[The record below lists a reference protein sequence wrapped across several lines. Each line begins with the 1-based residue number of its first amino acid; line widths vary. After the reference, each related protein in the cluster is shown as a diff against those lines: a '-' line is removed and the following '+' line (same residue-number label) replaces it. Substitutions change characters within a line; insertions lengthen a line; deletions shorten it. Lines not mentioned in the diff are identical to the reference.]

1 MSLMDTFVQVFEFDT
16 RQADSAFDRVQR
28 STDDII
34 DGMKQAQTAAQQGS
48 DSLGGVFTELWQSL
62 QGLSGEHAVDFS
74 TNAADVA
81 EQTGAVK
88 AQVDA
93 VTDSLSELESQQA
106 GSDAKWQ
113 DIQASLT
120 GTEAGYQA
128 LVQAVAALS
137 SDTAVLTDEE
147 SRGNAVRQLAGG
159 IIKALQGDYRELGRI
174 AEDVGKKSV
183 AAGNSE
189 VVTQKKVQNE
199 LNKTDTQ
206 YQKAGESVAG
216 FAKKALAAV
225 GLFMSAS
232 ALVGESVARAAEIES
247 LDKFGKK
254 INVAAADVD
263 AFAGS
268 VAELGGTREAAQS
281 DMEAMAKSFGF
292 AGNSME
298 KILRTADKVQG
309 MKFDKAKA
317 TLGALGVSDDKT
329 VELMMKGRKELERMM
344 GVQKEYS
351 GITRESI
358 EQSVKFNKSMQSFKQ
373 SSGLLKNSFLEMVIP
388 ILATGLEW
396 VSKFVGFCK
405 ENKTLIT
412 GFFIAV
418 GIALA
423 TYYVPPML
431 AAAAATLAAT
441 WPIIAIIAVIALLAA
456 AFALVYDDIMNF
468 IDGNDSMIGRILDK
482 YPGLKAVI
490 LALWDV
496 FKKLFN
502 FIIDVAVIVGKA
514 AADAF
519 NLIIDAGKSLWNWLL
534 GFIKSLGNW
543 GKSFQGVF
551 DNVSNAVVGIFK
563 WLWKQIEAYLGWI
576 NKGLNKIKEGWAAFK
591 SWFGAGDDDIEVDQT
606 VNRTVN
612 EQGQI
617 EYDMPPEK
625 TISEEDAAKMAQA
638 MTAHLYSVSND
649 PMNPVTSQ
657 AISNQS
663 TTSNETNIS
672 IGELKVET
680 QATDAQ
686 GMAAGAKDALG
697 SQLQDFGHQTNTG
710 LGK

>member
-16 RQADSAFDRVQR
+16 RQADSTFDRVQR

-34 DGMKQAQTAAQQGS
+34 DGMKQAQTAAQQGA

-106 GSDAKWQ
+106 GSDAGWQ
-113 DIQASLT
+113 NIQASLT

-183 AAGNSE
+183 AAGSNE

-216 FAKKALAAV
+216 FAKKALTAV

-254 INVAAADVD
+254 INVATADVD

-482 YPGLKAVI
+482 YPALKTVI
-490 LALWDV
+490 LALWDA
-496 FKKLFN
+496 FKVLF
-502 FIIDVAVIVGKA
+502 D
-514 AADAF
+514 
-519 NLIIDAGKSLWNWLL
+519 
-534 GFIKSLGNW
+534 FIKTVVKVVADIVVDAYNIMNKALNDFIGWLTGSIKGVMAWGNDF
-543 GKSFQGVF
+543 GKVF
-551 DNVSNAVVGIFK
+551 STVSDTVVGIFK
-563 WLWKQIEAYLGWI
+563 WLWEQIKSYLDWI
-576 NKGLNKIKEGWAAFK
+576 GKGLDKIKEGWATLK
-591 SWFGAGDDDIEVDQT
+591 GWFGAGDDVEVDQT

-617 EYDMPPEK
+617 GYDMPPEK

-638 MTAHLYSVSND
+638 MTAHLYGVSND

>member
-34 DGMKQAQTAAQQGS
+34 GGMKQAQTAAQQGA

-147 SRGNAVRQLAGG
+147 SRGNAVRQLTGG
-159 IIKALQGDYRELGRI
+159 IIKALQGDYKELIRI
-174 AEDVGKKSV
+174 AEEARRKGIE
-183 AAGNSE
+183 AGESE
-189 VVTQKKVQNE
+189 ADTQKKVQGE
-199 LNKTDTQ
+199 LDKTNGK
-206 YQKAGESVAG
+206 YRNAGESVAG
-216 FAKKALAAV
+216 FAKKALTAV

-268 VAELGGTREAAQS
+268 VAELGGTREAAQA

-298 KILRTADKVQG
+298 KILRTADKVKG

-317 TLGALGVSDDKT
+317 TLSALGVSDDKT

-351 GITRESI
+351 GINRESI

-482 YPGLKAVI
+482 YPALKTVI
-490 LALWDV
+490 LALWEA
-496 FKKLFN
+496 FKVLF
-502 FIIDVAVIVGKA
+502 D
-514 AADAF
+514 
-519 NLIIDAGKSLWNWLL
+519 
-534 GFIKSLGNW
+534 FIKAVVKVVADIVVDAYNTMNKALNDFIGWLTGSIKGVIAW
-543 GKSFQGVF
+543 GKDFGKVF
-551 DNVSNAVVGIFK
+551 SAVSDTVVGIFK

-576 NKGLNKIKEGWAAFK
+576 NKGLDKIKEGWAAFK
-591 SWFGAGDDDIEVDQT
+591 SWFGAGDDIEVEQT

-617 EYDMPPEK
+617 EYDMPPDK
-625 TISEEDAAKMAQA
+625 TISEEDAAKMTQA
-638 MTAHLYSVSND
+638 MTAQLYGMSNH
-649 PMNPVTSQ
+649 PLNPVTSQ

-663 TTSNETNIS
+663 AVRNETNVS

-697 SQLQDFGHQTNTG
+697 SQLQDLGHQTNTG

>member
-16 RQADSAFDRVQR
+16 RQADSAFDRVLR

-34 DGMKQAQTAAQQGS
+34 DGMKQAQTAAQQGA

-106 GSDAKWQ
+106 GSDAGWQ

-147 SRGNAVRQLAGG
+147 SRGNAVRQLTGG
-159 IIKALQGDYRELGRI
+159 IIKALQGDYKELIRI
-174 AEDVGKKSV
+174 AEEARRKGIE
-183 AAGNSE
+183 AGESE
-189 VVTQKKVQNE
+189 ADTQKKVQGE
-199 LNKTDTQ
+199 LDKTNGK
-206 YQKAGESVAG
+206 YRNAGEFVAG
-216 FAKKALAAV
+216 FAKKALTAV

-268 VAELGGTREAAQS
+268 VAELGGTREAAQA

-298 KILRTADKVQG
+298 KILRTADKVKG

-317 TLGALGVSDDKT
+317 TLSALGVSDDKT

-482 YPGLKAVI
+482 YPALKTVI
-490 LALWDV
+490 LALWEA
-496 FKKLFN
+496 FKVLF
-502 FIIDVAVIVGKA
+502 D
-514 AADAF
+514 
-519 NLIIDAGKSLWNWLL
+519 
-534 GFIKSLGNW
+534 FIKAVVKVVADIVVDAYNTMNKALNDFIGWLTGSIKGVIAW
-543 GKSFQGVF
+543 GKDFGKVF
-551 DNVSNAVVGIFK
+551 SAVSDTVVGIFK

-576 NKGLNKIKEGWAAFK
+576 NKGLDKIKEGWAAFK
-591 SWFGAGDDDIEVDQT
+591 SWFGAGDDIEVEQT

-617 EYDMPPEK
+617 EYDMPPDK
-625 TISEEDAAKMAQA
+625 TTSEEDAAKMAQA
-638 MTAHLYSVSND
+638 MTAQLYGMSNH
-649 PMNPVTSQ
+649 PLNPVTSQ

-663 TTSNETNIS
+663 AVRNETNVS

-697 SQLQDFGHQTNTG
+697 SQLQDLGHQTNTG

>member
-16 RQADSAFDRVQR
+16 RQADSTFDRVQR

-34 DGMKQAQTAAQQGS
+34 DGMRQAQTAAQQGA

-106 GSDAKWQ
+106 GSDAGWQ
-113 DIQASLT
+113 NIQASLT

-183 AAGNSE
+183 AAGSNE

-216 FAKKALAAV
+216 FAKKALTAV

-254 INVAAADVD
+254 INVATADVD

-344 GVQKEYS
+344 RVQKEYS

-441 WPIIAIIAVIALLAA
+441 LPIIAIIAVIALLAA

-482 YPGLKAVI
+482 YPALKTVI
-490 LALWDV
+490 LALWDA
-496 FKKLFN
+496 FKVLF
-502 FIIDVAVIVGKA
+502 D
-514 AADAF
+514 
-519 NLIIDAGKSLWNWLL
+519 
-534 GFIKSLGNW
+534 FIKTVVKVVADIVVDAYNIMNKALNDFIGWLTGSIKGVMAWGNDF
-543 GKSFQGVF
+543 GKVF
-551 DNVSNAVVGIFK
+551 STVSDTVVGIFK
-563 WLWKQIEAYLGWI
+563 WLWEQIKSYLDWI
-576 NKGLNKIKEGWAAFK
+576 GKGLDKIKEGWATLK
-591 SWFGAGDDDIEVDQT
+591 GWFGAGDDVEVDQT

-617 EYDMPPEK
+617 GYDMPPEK

-638 MTAHLYSVSND
+638 MTAHLYGVSND
-649 PMNPVTSQ
+649 PM
-657 AISNQS
+657 
-663 TTSNETNIS
+663 
-672 IGELKVET
+672 
-680 QATDAQ
+680 
-686 GMAAGAKDALG
+686 
-697 SQLQDFGHQTNTG
+697 
-710 LGK
+710 

>member
-1 MSLMDTFVQVFEFDT
+1 
-16 RQADSAFDRVQR
+16 
-28 STDDII
+28 
-34 DGMKQAQTAAQQGS
+34 
-48 DSLGGVFTELWQSL
+48 
-62 QGLSGEHAVDFS
+62 
-74 TNAADVA
+74 
-81 EQTGAVK
+81 
-88 AQVDA
+88 
-93 VTDSLSELESQQA
+93 
-106 GSDAKWQ
+106 
-113 DIQASLT
+113 
-120 GTEAGYQA
+120 
-128 LVQAVAALS
+128 
-137 SDTAVLTDEE
+137 
-147 SRGNAVRQLAGG
+147 
-159 IIKALQGDYRELGRI
+159 
-174 AEDVGKKSV
+174 
-183 AAGNSE
+183 
-189 VVTQKKVQNE
+189 
-199 LNKTDTQ
+199 
-206 YQKAGESVAG
+206 
-216 FAKKALAAV
+216 
-225 GLFMSAS
+225 MSAS

-268 VAELGGTREAAQS
+268 VAELGGTREAAQA

-298 KILRTADKVQG
+298 KILRTADKVKG

-317 TLGALGVSDDKT
+317 TLSALGVSDDKT

-351 GITRESI
+351 GINRESI

-482 YPGLKAVI
+482 YPALKTVI
-490 LALWDV
+490 LALWEA
-496 FKKLFN
+496 FKVLF
-502 FIIDVAVIVGKA
+502 D
-514 AADAF
+514 
-519 NLIIDAGKSLWNWLL
+519 
-534 GFIKSLGNW
+534 FIKAVVKVVADIVVDAYNTMNKALNDFIGWLTGSIKGVIAW
-543 GKSFQGVF
+543 GKDFGKVF
-551 DNVSNAVVGIFK
+551 SAVSDTVVGIFK

-576 NKGLNKIKEGWAAFK
+576 NKGLDKIKEGWAAFK
-591 SWFGAGDDDIEVDQT
+591 SWFGAGDDIEVEQT

-617 EYDMPPEK
+617 EYDMPPDK
-625 TISEEDAAKMAQA
+625 TTSEEDAAKMAQA
-638 MTAHLYSVSND
+638 MTAQLYGMSNH
-649 PMNPVTSQ
+649 PLNPVTSQ

-663 TTSNETNIS
+663 AVRNETNVS

-697 SQLQDFGHQTNTG
+697 SQLQDLGHQTNTG

>member
-34 DGMKQAQTAAQQGS
+34 DGMKQAQTAAQQGA

-147 SRGNAVRQLAGG
+147 CRGNAVRQLTGG
-159 IIKALQGDYRELGRI
+159 IIKALQGDYKELIRI
-174 AEDVGKKSV
+174 AEEARRKGIE
-183 AAGNSE
+183 AGESE
-189 VVTQKKVQNE
+189 ADTQKKVQGE
-199 LNKTDTQ
+199 LDKTNGK
-206 YQKAGESVAG
+206 YRNAGESVAG
-216 FAKKALAAV
+216 FAKKALTAV

-268 VAELGGTREAAQS
+268 VAELGGTREAAQA

-298 KILRTADKVQG
+298 KILRTADKVKG

-317 TLGALGVSDDKT
+317 TLSALGVSDDKT

-351 GITRESI
+351 GINRESI

-482 YPGLKAVI
+482 YPALKTVI
-490 LALWDV
+490 LALWEA
-496 FKKLFN
+496 FKVLF
-502 FIIDVAVIVGKA
+502 D
-514 AADAF
+514 
-519 NLIIDAGKSLWNWLL
+519 
-534 GFIKSLGNW
+534 FIKAVVKVVADIVVDAYNTMNKALNDFIGWLTGSIKGVIAW
-543 GKSFQGVF
+543 GKDFGKVF
-551 DNVSNAVVGIFK
+551 SAVSDTVVGIFK

-576 NKGLNKIKEGWAAFK
+576 NKGLDKIKEGWAAFK
-591 SWFGAGDDDIEVDQT
+591 SWFGAGDDIEVEQT

-617 EYDMPPEK
+617 EYDMPPDK

-638 MTAHLYSVSND
+638 MTAQLYGMSNH
-649 PMNPVTSQ
+649 PLNPVTSQ

-663 TTSNETNIS
+663 AVRNETNVS

-697 SQLQDFGHQTNTG
+697 SQLQDLGHQTNTG

>member
-34 DGMKQAQTAAQQGS
+34 DGMKQAQTAAQQGA

-88 AQVDA
+88 AQIDA
-93 VTDSLSELESQQA
+93 VTGALSDLTAQQGENGA
-106 GSDAKWQ
+106 GWQ
-113 DIQASLT
+113 NTQTALA
-120 GTEAGYQA
+120 GAEEGYQT
-128 LVQAVAALS
+128 LIQAVAALS

-159 IIKALQGDYRELGRI
+159 IIKALQGDYKELIRI
-174 AEDVGKKSV
+174 AEEARRKGIE
-183 AAGNSE
+183 AGESE
-189 VVTQKKVQNE
+189 ADTQKKVQGE
-199 LNKTDTQ
+199 LDKTNGK
-206 YQKAGESVAG
+206 YRSAGESVAG
-216 FAKKALAAV
+216 FAKKALTAV

-254 INVAAADVD
+254 INVATADVD

-268 VAELGGTREAAQS
+268 VAELGGTREAAQA

-351 GITRESI
+351 GINRESI
-358 EQSVKFNKSMQSFKQ
+358 EQSIKFNKSMQSFKQ

-441 WPIIAIIAVIALLAA
+441 WPIIAIIAVIALLAS

-576 NKGLNKIKEGWAAFK
+576 NKGLDKIKEGWAAFK
-591 SWFGAGDDDIEVDQT
+591 SWFGAGDDIEVEQT

-617 EYDMPPEK
+617 EYDMPPDK

-638 MTAHLYSVSND
+638 MTAQLYGMSNH
-649 PMNPVTSQ
+649 PLNPVTSQ

-663 TTSNETNIS
+663 AVRNETNVS

-697 SQLQDFGHQTNTG
+697 SQLQDLGHQTNTG

>member
-34 DGMKQAQTAAQQGS
+34 DGMKQAQNAAQQGA

-106 GSDAKWQ
+106 GSDAGWQ

-147 SRGNAVRQLAGG
+147 SRGNAVRQLTGG
-159 IIKALQGDYRELGRI
+159 IIKALQGDYKELIRI
-174 AEDVGKKSV
+174 AEEARRKGIE
-183 AAGNSE
+183 AGESE
-189 VVTQKKVQNE
+189 ADTQKKVQGE
-199 LNKTDTQ
+199 LDKTNGK
-206 YQKAGESVAG
+206 YRNAGEFVAG
-216 FAKKALAAV
+216 FAKKALTAV

-268 VAELGGTREAAQS
+268 VAELGGTREAAQA

-298 KILRTADKVQG
+298 KILRTADKVKG

-317 TLGALGVSDDKT
+317 TLSALGVSDDKT

-351 GITRESI
+351 GINRESI

-482 YPGLKAVI
+482 YPALKTVI
-490 LALWDV
+490 LALWEA
-496 FKKLFN
+496 FKVLF
-502 FIIDVAVIVGKA
+502 D
-514 AADAF
+514 
-519 NLIIDAGKSLWNWLL
+519 
-534 GFIKSLGNW
+534 FIKAVVKVVADIVVDAYNTMNKALNDFIGWLTGSIKGVIAW
-543 GKSFQGVF
+543 GKDFGKVF
-551 DNVSNAVVGIFK
+551 SAVSDTVVGIFK

-576 NKGLNKIKEGWAAFK
+576 NKGLDKIKEGWAAFK
-591 SWFGAGDDDIEVDQT
+591 SWFGAGDDIEVEQT

-617 EYDMPPEK
+617 EYDMPPDK
-625 TISEEDAAKMAQA
+625 TTSEEDAAKMAKA
-638 MTAHLYSVSND
+638 MTAQLYGMSNH
-649 PMNPVTSQ
+649 PLNPVTSQ

-663 TTSNETNIS
+663 AVRNETNVS

-697 SQLQDFGHQTNTG
+697 SQLQDLGHQTNTG

>member
-106 GSDAKWQ
+106 GSDAGWQ

-174 AEDVGKKSV
+174 AEEAGKNSV
-183 AAGNSE
+183 AAGSSE
-189 VVTQKKVQNE
+189 VAAQKKVQDA
-199 LNKTDTQ
+199 LSKTDVQ
-206 YQKAGESVAG
+206 YRKAGESVAG

-254 INVAAADVD
+254 INVATADVD

-268 VAELGGTREAAQS
+268 VAELGGTREAAQA

-298 KILRTADKVQG
+298 KILQTADKVQG

-482 YPGLKAVI
+482 YPALKTVI
-490 LALWDV
+490 LALWDA
-496 FKKLFN
+496 FKVLF
-502 FIIDVAVIVGKA
+502 D
-514 AADAF
+514 
-519 NLIIDAGKSLWNWLL
+519 
-534 GFIKSLGNW
+534 FIKTVVKVVADIVVDAYNIMNKALNDFIGWLTGSIKGVMAWGNDF
-543 GKSFQGVF
+543 GKVF
-551 DNVSNAVVGIFK
+551 STVSDTVVGIFK
-563 WLWKQIEAYLGWI
+563 WLWEQIKSYLDWI
-576 NKGLNKIKEGWAAFK
+576 GKGLDKIKEGWATLK
-591 SWFGAGDDDIEVDQT
+591 GWFGAGDDVEVDQT

-617 EYDMPPEK
+617 GYDMPPEK

-638 MTAHLYSVSND
+638 MTAHLYGVSND

>member
-34 DGMKQAQTAAQQGS
+34 DGMKQAQTAAQQGA

-159 IIKALQGDYRELGRI
+159 IIKALQGDYKELIRI
-174 AEDVGKKSV
+174 AEEARRKGIE
-183 AAGNSE
+183 AGESE
-189 VVTQKKVQNE
+189 ADTQKKVQGE
-199 LNKTDTQ
+199 LDKTNGK
-206 YQKAGESVAG
+206 YRNAGESVAG
-216 FAKKALAAV
+216 FAKKALTAV

-268 VAELGGTREAAQS
+268 VAELGGTREAAQA

-292 AGNSME
+292 ADNSME
-298 KILRTADKVQG
+298 KILRTADKVKG

-317 TLGALGVSDDKT
+317 TLSALGVSDDKT

-351 GITRESI
+351 GINRESI

-482 YPGLKAVI
+482 YPALKTVI
-490 LALWDV
+490 LALWEA
-496 FKKLFN
+496 FKVLF
-502 FIIDVAVIVGKA
+502 D
-514 AADAF
+514 
-519 NLIIDAGKSLWNWLL
+519 
-534 GFIKSLGNW
+534 FIKAVVKVVADIVVDAYNTMNKALNDFIGWLTGSIKGVMAW
-543 GKSFQGVF
+543 GKDFGKVF
-551 DNVSNAVVGIFK
+551 SAVSDTVVGIFK

-576 NKGLNKIKEGWAAFK
+576 NKGLDKIKEGWAAFK
-591 SWFGAGDDDIEVDQT
+591 SWFGAGDDIEVEQT

-638 MTAHLYSVSND
+638 MTAQLYGMSNH
-649 PMNPVTSQ
+649 PLNPVTSQ

-663 TTSNETNIS
+663 AVRNETNVS

-697 SQLQDFGHQTNTG
+697 SQLQDLGHQTNTG

>member
-16 RQADSAFDRVQR
+16 RQADSTFDRVQR

-34 DGMKQAQTAAQQGS
+34 DGMKQAQTAAQQGA

-106 GSDAKWQ
+106 GSDAGWQ
-113 DIQASLT
+113 NIQASLT

-183 AAGNSE
+183 AAGSNE

-216 FAKKALAAV
+216 FAKKALTAV

-254 INVAAADVD
+254 INVATADVD

-344 GVQKEYS
+344 RVQKEYS

-482 YPGLKAVI
+482 YPALKTVI
-490 LALWDV
+490 LALWDA
-496 FKKLFN
+496 FKVLF
-502 FIIDVAVIVGKA
+502 D
-514 AADAF
+514 
-519 NLIIDAGKSLWNWLL
+519 
-534 GFIKSLGNW
+534 FIKTVVKVVADIVVDAYNIMNKALNDFIGWLTGSIKGVMAWGNDF
-543 GKSFQGVF
+543 GKVF
-551 DNVSNAVVGIFK
+551 STVSDTVVGIFK
-563 WLWKQIEAYLGWI
+563 WLWEQIKSYLDWI
-576 NKGLNKIKEGWAAFK
+576 GKGLDKIKEGWATLK
-591 SWFGAGDDDIEVDQT
+591 GWFGAGDDVEVDQT

-617 EYDMPPEK
+617 GYDMPPEK

-638 MTAHLYSVSND
+638 MTAHLYGVSND

>member
-34 DGMKQAQTAAQQGS
+34 DGMKQAQTAAQQGA

-106 GSDAKWQ
+106 GSDAGWR

-147 SRGNAVRQLAGG
+147 SRGNAVRQLASG

-174 AEDVGKKSV
+174 AEEVSKNSV
-183 AAGNSE
+183 AAGNNE

-254 INVAAADVD
+254 INVATADVD

-268 VAELGGTREAAQS
+268 VAELGGTREGAQS

-482 YPGLKAVI
+482 YPALKTVI
-490 LALWDV
+490 LALWDA
-496 FKKLFN
+496 FKVLF
-502 FIIDVAVIVGKA
+502 D
-514 AADAF
+514 
-519 NLIIDAGKSLWNWLL
+519 
-534 GFIKSLGNW
+534 FIKTVVKVVADIVVDAYNIMNKALNDFIGWLTGSIKGVMAWGNDF
-543 GKSFQGVF
+543 GKVF
-551 DNVSNAVVGIFK
+551 STVSDTVVGIFK
-563 WLWKQIEAYLGWI
+563 WLWEQIKSYLDWI
-576 NKGLNKIKEGWAAFK
+576 GKGLDKIKEGWATLK
-591 SWFGAGDDDIEVDQT
+591 GWFGAGDDVEVDQT

-617 EYDMPPEK
+617 GYDMPPEK

-638 MTAHLYSVSND
+638 MTAHLYGVSND

-663 TTSNETNIS
+663 TTSNETNVS
-672 IGELKVET
+672 IGELKIET

>member
-34 DGMKQAQTAAQQGS
+34 DGMKQAQNAAQQGA

-106 GSDAKWQ
+106 GSDAGWQ

-147 SRGNAVRQLAGG
+147 SRGNAVRQLTGG
-159 IIKALQGDYRELGRI
+159 IIKALQGDYKELIRI
-174 AEDVGKKSV
+174 AEEARRKGIE
-183 AAGNSE
+183 AGESE
-189 VVTQKKVQNE
+189 ADTQKKVQGE
-199 LNKTDTQ
+199 LDKTNGK
-206 YQKAGESVAG
+206 YRNAGEFVAG
-216 FAKKALAAV
+216 FAKKALTAV

-268 VAELGGTREAAQS
+268 VAELGGTREAAQA

-298 KILRTADKVQG
+298 KILRTADKVKG

-317 TLGALGVSDDKT
+317 TLSALGVSDDKT

-351 GITRESI
+351 GINRESI

-405 ENKTLIT
+405 ENKTLIM

-482 YPGLKAVI
+482 YPALKTVI
-490 LALWDV
+490 LALWEA
-496 FKKLFN
+496 FKVLF
-502 FIIDVAVIVGKA
+502 D
-514 AADAF
+514 
-519 NLIIDAGKSLWNWLL
+519 
-534 GFIKSLGNW
+534 FIKAVVKVVADIVVDAYNTMNKALNDFIGWLTGSIKGVIAW
-543 GKSFQGVF
+543 GKDFGKVF
-551 DNVSNAVVGIFK
+551 SAVSDTVVGIFK

-576 NKGLNKIKEGWAAFK
+576 NKGLDKIKEGWAAFK
-591 SWFGAGDDDIEVDQT
+591 SWFGAGDDIEVEQT

-617 EYDMPPEK
+617 EYDMPPDK
-625 TISEEDAAKMAQA
+625 TTSEEDAAKMAQA
-638 MTAHLYSVSND
+638 MTAQLYGMSNH
-649 PMNPVTSQ
+649 PLNPVTSQ

-663 TTSNETNIS
+663 AVRNETNVS

-697 SQLQDFGHQTNTG
+697 SQLQDLGHQTNTG

>member
-34 DGMKQAQTAAQQGS
+34 DGMKQAQTAAQQGA

-106 GSDAKWQ
+106 GTDAGWQ
-113 DIQASLT
+113 DVQVSLT

-183 AAGNSE
+183 AAGSNE

-216 FAKKALAAV
+216 FAKKALTAV

-254 INVAAADVD
+254 INVATADVD

-482 YPGLKAVI
+482 YPALKTVI
-490 LALWDV
+490 LALWDA
-496 FKKLFN
+496 FKVLF
-502 FIIDVAVIVGKA
+502 D
-514 AADAF
+514 
-519 NLIIDAGKSLWNWLL
+519 
-534 GFIKSLGNW
+534 FIKTVVKVVADIVVDAYNIMNKALNDFIGWLTGSIKGVMAWGNDF
-543 GKSFQGVF
+543 GKVF
-551 DNVSNAVVGIFK
+551 STVSDTVVGIFK
-563 WLWKQIEAYLGWI
+563 WLWEQIKSYLDWI
-576 NKGLNKIKEGWAAFK
+576 GKGLDKIKEGWATLK
-591 SWFGAGDDDIEVDQT
+591 GWFGAGDDVEVDQT

-617 EYDMPPEK
+617 GYDMPPEK

-638 MTAHLYSVSND
+638 MTAHLYGVSND

-663 TTSNETNIS
+663 TTSNETNVS
-672 IGELKVET
+672 IGELKIET

>member
-16 RQADSAFDRVQR
+16 RQADSTFDRVQR

-34 DGMKQAQTAAQQGS
+34 DGMKQAQTAAQQGA

-106 GSDAKWQ
+106 GSDAGWQ
-113 DIQASLT
+113 NIQASLT

-183 AAGNSE
+183 AAGSNE

-216 FAKKALAAV
+216 FAKKALTAV

-254 INVAAADVD
+254 INVATADVD

-344 GVQKEYS
+344 RVQKEYS

-441 WPIIAIIAVIALLAA
+441 LPIIAIIAVIALLAA

-482 YPGLKAVI
+482 YPALKTVI
-490 LALWDV
+490 LALWDA
-496 FKKLFN
+496 FKVLF
-502 FIIDVAVIVGKA
+502 D
-514 AADAF
+514 
-519 NLIIDAGKSLWNWLL
+519 
-534 GFIKSLGNW
+534 FIKTVVKVVADIVVDAYNIMNKALNDFIGWLTGSIKGVMAWGNDF
-543 GKSFQGVF
+543 GKVF
-551 DNVSNAVVGIFK
+551 STVSDTVVGIFK
-563 WLWKQIEAYLGWI
+563 WLWEQIKSYLDWI
-576 NKGLNKIKEGWAAFK
+576 GKGLDKIKEGWATLK
-591 SWFGAGDDDIEVDQT
+591 GWFGAGDDVEVDQT

-617 EYDMPPEK
+617 GYDMPPEK

-638 MTAHLYSVSND
+638 MTAHLYGVSND